1 MFWKKYSFLSDSNL
15 FAGQEE
21 VQKFVVLEFSNG
33 GDDLEHVTLNNA
45 AQGIAVFIQVAHA
58 LAG

>member
-1 MFWKKYSFLSDSNL
+1 L